1 MADVVLKL
9 GDITFQRNEIPE
21 AMPFGGEQAL
31 VVHRLVGGAKVV
43 DAMGAFEGPIE
54 WSGWFEGEGALSRA
68 LALDVLRASGAPV
81 VLQWS
86 ELSFAVV
93 VRDFRPV
100 FQRFYKIPYRITCEV
115 VENLTL
121 STAGNGDLS
130 IDDLINGDIA
140 SAGGLVSSIGDSTLN
155 SIMGTLNTAIKGV
168 SSFANA
174 AQSTLNSVLQ
184 PIAALRNQTQTL
196 IAQVNNTLINV
207 TTLGGILPNNP
218 IAQQVQKLSSQIV
231 AAQQLPV
238 LVQLDRVVGRA
249 QLNVGSIYAS
259 AKQVTVAGGNLMDIA
274 AKEWGDAMAWTGLA
288 KANPQLGAD
297 PQLTGVNTVTIPPS
311 KDDVGGLLNS

>member
-43 DAMGAFEGPIE
+43 DAMGAFDGPIE
-54 WSGWFEGEGALSRA
+54 WSGWFEGQSALSRA
-68 LALDVLRASGAPV
+68 LALDALRVSGAPV
-81 VLQWS
+81 VLSWS

-121 STAGNGDLS
+121 STAGKGTPS

-140 SAGGLVSSIGDSTLN
+140 SAGSLVSGIGDISLS
-155 SIMGTLNTAIKGV
+155 SIMGTLNTAISGV

-218 IAQQVQKLSSQIV
+218 IAKQVQTISNQIV
-231 AAQQLPV
+231 AAQQLPA
-238 LVQLDRVVGRA
+238 LAQLDRVVGRS
-249 QLNVGSIYAS
+249 QMNIGSIYAS
-259 AKQVTVAGGNLMDIA
+259 AKQITVAGGNLLDIA
-274 AKEWGDAMAWTGLA
+274 AKEYGDAMAWTGLA

-297 PQLTGVNTVTIPPS
+297 PQLSGVNTVTIPPS

>member
-21 AMPFGGEQAL
+21 SMPFGGEHAL
-31 VVHRLVGGAKVV
+31 VVHRLVGGVKVV
-43 DAMGAFEGPIE
+43 DAMGAFTGPIE
-54 WSGWFEGEGALSRA
+54 WSGWFEGQEALSRA
-68 LALDVLRASGAPV
+68 RAVDLLRESGATV

-93 VRDFRPV
+93 VRNFRPV

-115 VENLTL
+115 VEDLTL
-121 STAGNGDLS
+121 SSAGNGDQS

-140 SAGGLVSSIGDSTLN
+140 SAASLVSDIGDISLS
-155 SIMGTLNTAIKGV
+155 SIMGTLNTAISGV

-196 IAQVNNTLINV
+196 IAQVNNTLVNV

>member
-68 LALDVLRASGAPV
+68 LALDVLRTSGAPV

-121 STAGNGDLS
+121 STTGNGDLS

-140 SAGGLVSSIGDSTLN
+140 SAGGLVSDIGDSTLSN
-155 SIMGTLNTAIKGV
+155 IMETLNTAIKGV